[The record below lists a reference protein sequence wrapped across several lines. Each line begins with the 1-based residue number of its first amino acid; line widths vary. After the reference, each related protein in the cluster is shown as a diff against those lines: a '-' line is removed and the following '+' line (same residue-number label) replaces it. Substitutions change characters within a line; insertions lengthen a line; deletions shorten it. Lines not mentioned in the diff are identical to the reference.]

1 MKHLITVQC
10 IQMGMMQMCKYKVA
24 EKFVSINGEGTHAGQ
39 LAVFIRFCGCNLN
52 CSFCDTTWVNRS
64 DTQYTLMSKEEI
76 VKYIEETG
84 VKNVTLTGG
93 EPLIQDNIKELISDI
108 TIKGIYTEIETN
120 GSIDIR
126 DFIDINPRPSFTLDY
141 KLPGS
146 GMEENMNVD
155 NFSYVTLNDT
165 VKFVAGDIKDLERFK
180 DVIHKYKLVDKCNVY
195 LSPVYGKISLEMMV
209 DFMKKNC
216 LNGVNLQLQM
226 HKIIWDP
233 NKRGV

>member
-1 MKHLITVQC
+1 
-10 IQMGMMQMCKYKVA
+10 MCKYKVA

-84 VKNVTLTGG
+84 IQNVTLTGG
-93 EPLIQDNIKELISDI
+93 EPLIQDDIKELISNI
-108 TIKGIYTEIETN
+108 TNKGIYTEIETN
-120 GSIDIR
+120 GSIDIQKY
-126 DFIDINPRPSFTLDY
+126 IDINPRPSFTLDY

-155 NFSYVTLNDT
+155 NFSYVALNDT
-165 VKFVAGDIKDLERFK
+165 VKFVAGDMNDLERFK
-180 DVIHKYKLVDKCNVY
+180 DVIQKYKLVDKCNVY